1 MSADVETDVKF
12 IIGTSNCGNVTEISY
27 VSYEVRDDDEESE
40 DEEDAKFY
48 DTDGP
53 NVSASIVLKPKRS
66 TVALVD
72 FDQNSCWPAL
82 RKCRSNRWKAQNR

>member
-12 IIGTSNCGNVTEISY
+12 IIGTSNCGNVTDISY
-27 VSYEVRDDDEESE
+27 VSYEVRDDDDYSDE
-40 DEEDAKFY
+40 DDDRFF

-66 TVALVD
+66 TVSMLDVD
-72 FDQNSCWPAL
+72 TGGCWPAL
-82 RKCRSNRWKAQNR
+82 RK